1 MRPPDTNPSAASCLG
16 AFRGAPLHTP
26 IPFARAVWNA
36 LYGGPSRSVTALLT
50 ALRAAAAPV
59 LTPHVATCPPLV
71 TPLHAGGLGL
81 SL

>member
-1 MRPPDTNPSAASCLG
+1 MICDGWPMHSPRPITKQRQPCCRSRNTG
-16 AFRGAPLHTP
+16 MG
-26 IPFARAVWNA
+26 VWNA
-36 LYGGPSRSVTALLT
+36 LYGEPSRSVTALLT
-50 ALRAAAAPV
+50 ALRAAGAPF